1 MRMWTMWKRA
11 EGKVLTRL
19 PLLVL
24 MASVFPLTSVLPAP
38 VAGQDGSRFL
48 DLEMYW
54 EMQSVSNPQISP
66 DGRQVVYTRTRTDK
80 RTDRRSSEIWIM
92 NADGSRK
99 RFLTEGS
106 SPLWSPDGMRIAF
119 TASGEPRGSQI
130 FIRWMDDEGATSQIT
145 RLDESP
151 SSITWSPDG
160 TRIAFNA
167 RVPDRQSWN
176 IGMPSPPP
184 GATWTAAP
192 KVVERANYRRDGM
205 GYVDGYYTHIFV
217 VSADGGAVR
226 QLTDG
231 DWNHSSPT
239 WMPDGREI
247 LFSGLRVEEAEL
259 QWRHSEIYSVDVTS
273 REIRQLTD
281 RRGQDSGPV
290 PSPDGRTIAYLGD
303 DWHPDTFRYRKIYLM
318 NRDGSNPRVIS
329 GDYDG
334 AANGMTWAPDGSG
347 IYFVDEYHGA
357 RNLRFLSVRDQAVR
371 TVTTGEHLVG
381 LSSMAANGTMAVTV
395 SSFHEPGDIYLLNPS
410 RPNAMTRLTEI
421 NADLLADVRLGEVE
435 EIWYKSVDDLDIQGW
450 LVKPPNFNPSMK
462 YPMMLVIHGGPHSM
476 YTVGFNYGWQ
486 EHAAQGYLVLYTNPR
501 GSTGYGSAFANEINY
516 AYPSKDYDDLIA
528 GVDAVIAQGFVDE
541 SRMYVY
547 GCSGGGVL
555 TAWVVG
561 HTDRFAAA
569 SSNCPVTNWLSFVGT
584 TDGVGWYRN
593 FERHFWEDP
602 SEHLR
607 RSPIMYVGNVT
618 TPTML
623 MTGENDLRTPMA
635 QTEEYYQALR
645 VLGVPTAMIRFQDE
659 AHGTSSRPSNFV
671 RTQLYLRHWFERW
684 GGASGPVSGN

>member
-1 MRMWTMWKRA
+1 MRTTQLRA
-11 EGKVLTRL
+11 FFVPLFLVAFALVPAQAHTQENGNQKVL
-19 PLLVL
+19 
-24 MASVFPLTSVLPAP
+24 
-38 VAGQDGSRFL
+38 
-48 DLEMYW
+48 DLNLWW

-66 DGRQVVYTRTRTDK
+66 DGRQVIYTRTWTDK
-80 RTDRRSSEIWIM
+80 RADRRRSEIWIM

-99 RFLTEGS
+99 RFLVEGS
-106 SPLWSPDGMRIAF
+106 NPNWSPDGTRIAF
-119 TASGEPRGSQI
+119 MASGEPRGNQI
-130 FIRWMDDEGATSQIT
+130 HVRWMDEEGAVSQIT
-145 RLDESP
+145 RLDQP
-151 SSITWSPDG
+151 ISSITWSPDG
-160 TRIAFNA
+160 TRIAFNSQ
-167 RVPDRQSWN
+167 VPDRTSWN

-192 KVVERANYRRDGM
+192 KVVERAMYRRDGQ
-205 GYVDGYYTHIFV
+205 GYVDGTWNHIFV

-231 DWNHSSPT
+231 DWDHSSPT
-239 WMPDGREI
+239 WTPDGREI
-247 LFSGLRVEEAEL
+247 LFSGLRVEEAQL
-259 QWRHSEIYSVDVTS
+259 QWRHSEIYSVDVAT

-281 RRGQDSGPV
+281 RHGQDSGPV

-303 DWHPDTFRYRKIYLM
+303 DWHDNTFRYRKVYLM
-318 NRDGSNPRVIS
+318 DRDGSNPRVVS
-329 GDYDG
+329 GDFDG
-334 AANGMTWAPDGSG
+334 AVNSMTWAHDGSG
-347 IYFVDEYHGA
+347 IYFVTDHHGT
-357 RNLRFLSVRDQAVR
+357 RNLRFLDVRSQRVR
-371 TVTTGEHLVG
+371 EVTAGEHLVG
-381 LSSMAANGTMAVTV
+381 LSSMADNGVMAVTV
-395 SSFHEPGDIYLLNPS
+395 GSSHEPGDIYLLNP
-410 RPNAMTRLTEI
+410 RQPDRMTRLTEI
-421 NADLLADVRLGEVE
+421 NRDLLADVQLGEVE
-435 EIWYKSVDDLDIQGW
+435 EIWYKSTDDLDVQGW
-450 LVKPPNFNPSMK
+450 IIKPPNFNPANR

-486 EHAAQGYLVLYTNPR
+486 EHAANGYVVLYTNPR
-501 GSTGYGSAFANEINY
+501 GSTGYGSAFANEINN
-516 AYPSKDYDDLIA
+516 AYPGKDYDDLMY
-528 GVDAVIAQGFVDE
+528 GVDEVIGRGYIDE

-593 FERHFWEDP
+593 FEHFFWDDP

-659 AHGTSSRPSNFV
+659 AHGTSSRPSNFI
-671 RTQLYLRHWFERW
+671 RTQLFLRHWFERW
-684 GGASGPVSGN
+684 GGAPAPLTMEDGAGN